1 MKEKWIEVEQMKR
14 LTMDNLEEMGMFS
27 LAHNCCYIDENGNTR
42 YRDFEI
48 DIDARELAKGLL
60 KEMTEGKVSFESDE
74 DFDDWMGCYI
84 GEDGICTPRG
94 LIATFYQNLW
104 AMAELRERL
113 KYYEDLEEQ
122 GRLLVLPCKV
132 GDTVYEIIEET
143 VPNRYFYIN
152 EWKVQD
158 VSTQSIK
165 YADEW
170 ESYDYENLYFTRE
183 EAEAALE
190 RRRKNNGF

>member
-1 MKEKWIEVEQMKR
+1 MIQKWIETEKMKR
-14 LTMDNLEEMGMFS
+14 LTMDNVEEMDMFG

-48 DIDARELAKGLL
+48 DIDARELAKGML
-60 KEMTEGKVSFESDE
+60 KEMTEDAVSFESDE

-84 GEDGICTPRG
+84 GEDGICTQRG

-104 AMAELRERL
+104 AMAELREKL

-132 GDTVYEIIEET
+132 GEHPEETYLTQFLKHYPNAPLDDDGTPKVCVNELGFTRDDECTALNCINCWNTPIEE
-143 VPNRYFYIN
+143 
-152 EWKVQD
+152 E
-158 VSTQSIK
+158 
-165 YADEW
+165 
-170 ESYDYENLYFTRE
+170 
-183 EAEAALE
+183 
-190 RRRKNNGF
+190 

>member
-1 MKEKWIEVEQMKR
+1 MNIEISKERMLEMAKKLASMDFCPEQKVFYKNILRMVKA
-14 LTMDNLEEMGMFS
+14 D
-27 LAHNCCYIDENGNTR
+27 
-42 YRDFEI
+42 
-48 DIDARELAKGLL
+48 
-60 KEMTEGKVSFESDE
+60 TEG
-74 DFDDWMGCYI
+74 
-84 GEDGICTPRG
+84 
-94 LIATFYQNLW
+94 L
-104 AMAELRERL
+104 
-113 KYYEDLEEQ
+113 
-122 GRLLVLPCKV
+122 LLVLPCKV

-158 VSTQSIK
+158 VSMRAVK

-190 RRRKNNGF
+190 RRRNRK

>member
-1 MKEKWIEVEQMKR
+1 MIQKWIETEKMKR
-14 LTMDNLEEMGMFS
+14 MTMDNVEEMGMFS
-27 LAHNCCYIDENGNTR
+27 LAHNCCYIDENRNTR
-42 YRDFEI
+42 YRDFEM

-60 KEMTEGKVSFESDE
+60 RELTEDVVSFESDE

>member
-1 MKEKWIEVEQMKR
+1 MKEKWIEAEQMKR

-84 GEDGICTPRG
+84 GEDGICTQRG

>member
-1 MKEKWIEVEQMKR
+1 MKISKERMLEIAKKLASMDFCTEQKVFYKNILRMVK
-14 LTMDNLEEMGMFS
+14 
-27 LAHNCCYIDENGNTR
+27 A
-42 YRDFEI
+42 
-48 DIDARELAKGLL
+48 DAE
-60 KEMTEGKVSFESDE
+60 
-74 DFDDWMGCYI
+74 
-84 GEDGICTPRG
+84 
-94 LIATFYQNLW
+94 
-104 AMAELRERL
+104 
-113 KYYEDLEEQ
+113 

-158 VSTQSIK
+158 VSMRAVK

-190 RRRKNNGF
+190 RKRGEKCW